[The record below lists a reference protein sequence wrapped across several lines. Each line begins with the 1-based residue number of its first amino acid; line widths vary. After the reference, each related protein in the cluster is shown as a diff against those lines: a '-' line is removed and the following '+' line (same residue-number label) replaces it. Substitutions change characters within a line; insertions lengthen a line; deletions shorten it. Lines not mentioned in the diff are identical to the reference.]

1 MRNKYSKEFE
11 DEMKQLAPKN
21 EFEKLYW
28 IARQKYAYF
37 ITRSQLKQYLSKR
50 KIRYKDYNKNKVRK
64 MGLNKSIGS
73 ERIKPDGMI
82 QVKIAK
88 DKWEYKQRLIYEK
101 YHNVKLTSDDY
112 IIFLDQDR
120 TNFNINNLMK
130 VTRRESSILANQKL
144 FSKKPIVTETGIQVA
159 KLIIKLKDK
168 RKENG

>member
-37 ITRSQLKQYLSKR
+37 ITRGQLKQYLSKR

-64 MGLNKSIGS
+64 MGLNKPIGS

-82 QVKIAK
+82 QVKITK

-101 YHNVKLTSDDY
+101 YHNIKLTSDDY

-120 TNFNINNLMK
+120 TNFDVSNLIK
-130 VTRRESSILANQKL
+130 VTRQESSVLANQKL
-144 FSKKPIVTETGIQVA
+144 FSKDSNLTKVGIDIA
-159 KLIIKLKDK
+159 KLIIKLKEK
-168 RKENG
+168 RKEND